1 MSAAAR
7 HAVRTAVAVFS
18 AVVLVAATRP
28 ASPSEGSARPAVTL
42 TLADPLPVIGVTG
55 ETELRI
61 EITAPPE
68 SPMPLPRVFASVG
81 QIEDLGRDSPTAFSA
96 RYILPSGRFP
106 QPAILV
112 AEFVT
117 GRHRIR
123 GFLPVR
129 LRAAATPSLRTDPGA
144 QVTIHVDD
152 RDFGPQIAR
161 ADGMVHVPVVVP
173 PGVDFAT
180 ARSVNEHGKATEQV
194 IDLRVPY
201 SQRLLF
207 VPPESLAA
215 GTAGEVAVYAVEASG
230 RPANAS
236 LLVMRA
242 SGAKVAPLGSL
253 LPGEARF
260 LVSAPTILR
269 DKDLRME
276 AQLKG
281 QSTTRIATRVPLL
294 PAKAVALRLEAEAP
308 RLARDGRTGVR
319 VFLNAED
326 AYGNPVDASRADVI
340 VDGKPARVEA
350 TEGAAV
356 VVVSAPPGPAKA
368 DVVVEGVLDA
378 GHAVRRIP
386 IGLRRRPAEKVAG
399 PPPRYTLTPRLGLMW
414 NLGALVGGACFV
426 EAAAYRS
433 SRAPNFGIGLS
444 VGALASRFD
453 AESEGGI
460 ARTKLTTVPVL
471 FEVHQR
477 FLPSGGRAFF
487 ALAAGAGFATTFG
500 RIESLGATVAGHGF
514 GVALEGMLESG
525 VMLGDAHLVLSLRYL
540 AVYLDKLSSG
550 DRLVGN
556 AGGAVADIGYRLIW

>member
-1 MSAAAR
+1 
-7 HAVRTAVAVFS
+7 V
-18 AVVLVAATRP
+18 
-28 ASPSEGSARPAVTL
+28 
-42 TLADPLPVIGVTG
+42 
-55 ETELRI
+55 
-61 EITAPPE
+61 
-68 SPMPLPRVFASVG
+68 
-81 QIEDLGRDSPTAFSA
+81 
-96 RYILPSGRFP
+96 
-106 QPAILV
+106 
-112 AEFVT
+112 
-117 GRHRIR
+117 
-123 GFLPVR
+123 PVR
-129 LRAAATPSLRTDPGA
+129 LRAAATPSLHTDPGA
-144 QVTIHVDD
+144 QVTVHVDD
-152 RDFGPQIAR
+152 RDFGPQAAS

-180 ARSVNEHGKATEQV
+180 ARSVNQHGKATEQV

-207 VPPESLAA
+207 VPPESLVA
-215 GTAGEVAVYAVEASG
+215 GAPGEVAVYAVEASG
-230 RPANAS
+230 RPANAA

-242 SGAKVAPLGSL
+242 PGAKVAPLGGL

-260 LVSAPTILR
+260 LVTAPTILR

-294 PAKAVALRLEAEAP
+294 PAKAAALRLDPEAP

-326 AYGNPVDASRADVI
+326 AYGNQVDASQADVI
-340 VDGKPARVEA
+340 VDGKPAVVEA

-356 VVVSAPPGPAKA
+356 VVVSAPPGAARP

-386 IGLRRRPAEKVAG
+386 IGPRRRPAESAAG
-399 PPPRYTLTPRLGLMW
+399 PPRYTLTPRLGLVW

-433 SRAPNFGIGLS
+433 SRAPNFGVGLS
-444 VGALASRFD
+444 VGVLESRFD
-453 AESEGGI
+453 TESAGGI
-460 ARTKLTTVPVL
+460 ARTKLTTLPVL

-477 FLPSGGRAFF
+477 FFPRGGRAFF
-487 ALAAGAGFATTFG
+487 ALAAGAGFATSFG
-500 RIESLGATVAGHGF
+500 RIQSLGATVTGHGF

-525 VMLGDAHLVLSLRYL
+525 FVLGDAHLVLSLRYL

-550 DRLVGN
+550 DRLLGN
-556 AGGAVADIGYRLIW
+556 TAGAIADIGYRLLW